1 MCRTFLGLKFCET
14 SLLYGQLVNMN
25 LSKNA
30 EILQYL
36 QLAAY
41 LILVITTIGI
51 KIFFQFINKDKISLD

>member
-1 MCRTFLGLKFCET
+1 
-14 SLLYGQLVNMN
+14 MN
-25 LSKNA
+25 LTKNA

-51 KIFFQFINKDKISLD
+51 KIFFQLINKDKISLD